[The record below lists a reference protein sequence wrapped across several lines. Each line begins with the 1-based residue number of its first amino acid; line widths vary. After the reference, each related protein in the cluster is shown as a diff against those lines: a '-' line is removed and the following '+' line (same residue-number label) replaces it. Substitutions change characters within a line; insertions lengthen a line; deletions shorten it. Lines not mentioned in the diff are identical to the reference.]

1 MSLNLA
7 SIITN
12 TVRLYPDETA
22 AIDGASRLT
31 YREFAQLV
39 EAFAAHLQTKGIEP
53 GDKVALLLPNTMSF
67 TLAYY
72 GILHA
77 GGVVVPVSFL
87 SVARE
92 IKYTLE
98 DAEAVA
104 LVAFDEYA
112 PQASEAFAAVDS
124 CHSLVLVGDGQGPL
138 TLTDGR
144 LVERDAVCDLAS
156 RNPDDTAVILYTS
169 GTTGQPKGAELSHFN
184 MWSNADLSAWRL
196 LSTPERMERLGPG
209 HVVLAALPLFH
220 SFGQTCNQ
228 NATLMAGGTLTYLRR
243 FEPGPALEIMA
254 RDRVTLFSGVPTMYL
269 ALLNTPEREQYDL
282 SSLRYC
288 FSGGAAMPIEVFKE
302 FSECFGVPILEG
314 YGLSETSPVATFNVL
329 HRDARV
335 GSIGLPVYGC
345 EVRIVDDKDRE
356 LPADSVGEVVIR
368 GHNVMKGYYRRP
380 EATAEA
386 FRGGWFHSGDM
397 GRQDED
403 GYLYIVDR
411 KKDMII
417 RGGFNVYP
425 REVEEVL
432 YTHPAVR
439 EAAVV
444 GVPDATHGEE
454 IKAYVSLRQEAE
466 HQSVSEDDLKQF
478 CKGQIAATKYPRLFE
493 MLPDL
498 PKGSTGKILRKELRE
513 RARQDGS

>member
-1 MSLNLA
+1 MALNLA
-7 SIITN
+7 SLITN
-12 TVRLYPDETA
+12 TVRCYPDETA
-22 AIDGASRLT
+22 LIDGGSTLT
-31 YREFAQLV
+31 YREFARLV
-39 EAFAAHLQTKGIEP
+39 EAFAAHLRAQGVQP
-53 GDKVALLLPNTMSF
+53 GDKVALLFPNTMSF
-67 TLAYY
+67 TIAYY

-77 GGVVVPVSFL
+77 GGVVVPISFL

-92 IKYTLE
+92 IRYSLE
-98 DAEAVA
+98 DSEAAV
-104 LVAFDEYA
+104 LVAYEEYA
-112 PQASEAFAAVDS
+112 PQASEAFAAVTL
-124 CHSLVLVGDGQGPL
+124 CHSLVLAGESNGPL
-138 TLTDGR
+138 TLLEGTLDR
-144 LVERDAVCDLAS
+144 NAACDLAD

-169 GTTGQPKGAELSHFN
+169 GTTGQPKGAELTHFN

-196 LSTPERMERLGPG
+196 LSTPEHVERLGPG

-228 NATLMAGGTLTYLRR
+228 NATVMAGGTLTYIKR
-243 FEPGPALEIMA
+243 FEPVPALETMA

-269 ALLNTPEREQYDL
+269 ALLNTPAREQYDL
-282 SSLRYC
+282 SSLQYC
-288 FSGGAAMPIEVFKE
+288 FSGGAAMPIEVFKR
-302 FSECFGVPILEG
+302 FSESFGVPILEG

-329 HRDARV
+329 HQECRV
-335 GSIGLPVYGC
+335 GSIGIPVYGC
-345 EVRIVDDKDRE
+345 EVKIVDDQNQE
-356 LPADSVGEVVIR
+356 LPADAIGEVVIR

-397 GRQDED
+397 GRQDGD

-425 REVEEVL
+425 REVEEIL
-432 YTHPAVR
+432 YAHPAVR

-444 GVPDATHGEE
+444 GVPNANYGEE
-454 IKAYVSLRQEAE
+454 IKAYVSLRAE
-466 HQSVSEDDLKQF
+466 PEHASVTQDELQKF
-478 CKGQIAATKYPRLFE
+478 CKEQIAATKYPRLFE
-493 MLPDL
+493 ILPDL

-513 RARQDGS
+513 KAREGDA